1 MEPRRATVLPPH
13 AQSRPNG
20 LWHFSCIG
28 SKPLGRAIRQPRMDL
43 NSITEIARPR
53 VRAELVDW
61 RSGDAWLAGG
71 TWLFSEPQPQ
81 LRRLIDLSAL
91 GWPAW
96 RASPHGLQIAATC
109 TVAEL
114 DALTLPPEWIASPLI
129 NQCCRSFLASFK
141 IWNAATVGGNICMS
155 LPAGPMIALTAA
167 LEGVCTI
174 WSPGG
179 NDRQT
184 SVPDLVVGAQRNTLA
199 PGELLRMVE
208 LPASALSKRT
218 AFRQISLTPL
228 GRSAALLIGTLDP
241 RAKRFSL
248 TVTAATVAPIR
259 IEFSRMPSRATL
271 AERMLFELPDAA
283 YFSDP
288 HGTPAWRRDMTLE
301 FAEQIR
307 RELSGETYA

>member
-1 MEPRRATVLPPH
+1 
-13 AQSRPNG
+13 
-20 LWHFSCIG
+20 
-28 SKPLGRAIRQPRMDL
+28 MDL

-53 VRAELVDW
+53 ARTELVDW

-81 LRRLIDLSAL
+81 LRRLIDLTAL

-96 RASPHGLQIAATC
+96 RASPRGLEIAATC
-109 TVAEL
+109 TIAEL
-114 DALTLPPEWIASPLI
+114 DALTLSPQWIAAPLI

-155 LPAGPMIALTAA
+155 LPAGPMIALTTA

-179 NDRQT
+179 KDRRT
-184 SVPDLVVGAQRNTLA
+184 SVPDLVVGPQRNTLA
-199 PGELLRMVE
+199 PGELLRMIE
-208 LPASALSKRT
+208 LPAAALIKRT

-228 GRSAALLIGTLDP
+228 GRSAALIIGTLDP
-241 RAKRFSL
+241 YTDSFSL
-248 TVTAATVAPIR
+248 TVTAATASPMR
-259 IEFSRMPSRATL
+259 IAFSRIPSRTAL
-271 AERMLFELPDAA
+271 AERLLFELPDAA

-288 HGTPAWRRDMTLE
+288 HGTPAWRRHMTLE
-301 FAEQIR
+301 LAEQIR
-307 RELSGETYA
+307 CELSGGTHA